1 MAGSQADTFQY
12 ASLMHVRAL
21 AARKAVTQKTGVTS
35 FLISCTQCL
44 WDAVGHFLGRPV
56 LPHGAVFSGLRGGL
70 CLVNVEAVVPHSN

>member
-21 AARKAVTQKTGVTS
+21 VARKAVAQKTGVTS

-56 LPHGAVFSGLRGGL
+56 LPHGAVYSGLRGGL
-70 CLVNVEAVVPHSN
+70 CLVNVQAAVTHSN